1 MIILSRILLLF
12 LVHPVAF
19 AQDIS
24 KKEKRFN
31 RLLDGMLSHS
41 VEEVG
46 VHEVAE
52 NDGAVWLDARE
63 RGEYEV
69 SKIDGAVWV
78 GYDDFDLERVSGVSK
93 EEEVIV
99 YCSIGYRSEKI
110 AEKLKE
116 QGYNNV
122 KNLYGGIFSWINHDK
137 KVYDATGLETK
148 KVHAYNRLWGIWL
161 EKGEKVY

>member
-1 MIILSRILLLF
+1 MIILSRLLL
-12 LVHPVAF
+12 LLLIHPFAV

-24 KKEKRFN
+24 KKERRYNKM
-31 RLLDGMLSHS
+31 LDTMLSHS

-46 VHEVAE
+46 VKEVNQS
-52 NDGAVWLDARE
+52 NDVIWLDSRE
-63 RGEYEV
+63 KEEYEV

-78 GYDDFDLERVSGVSK
+78 GYDDFDFERVSGISK
-93 EEEVIV
+93 EEEIIV

-110 AEKLKE
+110 AERLKSE
-116 QGYNNV
+116 GYKNV
-122 KNLYGGIFSWINHDK
+122 KNLYGGIFSWVNNDK
-137 KVYDATGLETK
+137 KVYDTTGVETN